1 MREKGLQKAFFR
13 ALEIRFF
20 SVWWMTSRSCRQSPF
35 LRKIPVLALHSLT
48 GLGASSELYL
58 LLRPSGHP
66 RTGTQLPFGKADQTL
81 NTTNGI
87 HLLLASEFTFSDIR
101 KWLSA
106 QRPFWPLATRCQL
119 INLEGGSH
127 VGFFSFSDTKSPT
140 RPPESDVAIPAS
152 RHFL

>member
-1 MREKGLQKAFFR
+1 M
-13 ALEIRFF
+13 
-20 SVWWMTSRSCRQSPF
+20 
-35 LRKIPVLALHSLT
+35 IPVLALHSLT

-119 INLEGGSH
+119 INLEGGLH

-140 RPPESDVAIPAS
+140 FVRDILVFEGIKLQIFHGRIITKD
-152 RHFL
+152 LLGW